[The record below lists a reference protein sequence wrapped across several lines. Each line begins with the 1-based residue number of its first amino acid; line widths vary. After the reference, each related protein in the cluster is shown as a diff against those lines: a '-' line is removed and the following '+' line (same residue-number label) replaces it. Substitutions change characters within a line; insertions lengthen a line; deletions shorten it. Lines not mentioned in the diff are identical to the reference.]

1 MRWACPIC
9 GSRDYMRVV
18 PSRGKQEYASQFFTC
33 LGCSVL
39 FVEPM
44 LFARAT
50 EVRDIYPQASEMAHV
65 DSNER
70 LASALMLIAA
80 TLWLI
85 GSALFALYARN
96 WGSYGETY
104 GALGGVVVLLM
115 HIRPTRSA
123 RHQKR

>member
-18 PSRGKQEYASQFFTC
+18 LSRGNQEYASQFFTC

-44 LFARAT
+44 LFARAPH
-50 EVRDIYPQASEMAHV
+50 VRERYLQRASDMAHV

-70 LASALMLIAA
+70 LALERRFWEARAKRLNGEIQAA
-80 TLWLI
+80 EARIIELWRRGRL
-85 GSALFALYARN
+85 
-96 WGSYGETY
+96 E
-104 GALGGVVVLLM
+104 
-115 HIRPTRSA
+115 
-123 RHQKR
+123 